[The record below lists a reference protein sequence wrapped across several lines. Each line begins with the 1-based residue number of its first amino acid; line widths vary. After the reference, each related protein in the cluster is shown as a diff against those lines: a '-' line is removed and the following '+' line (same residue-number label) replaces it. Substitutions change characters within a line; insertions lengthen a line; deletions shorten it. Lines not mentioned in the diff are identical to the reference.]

1 MILDDYSLE
10 KSLGKGAFGEVFLT
24 TKKGTN
30 KLFATKKMEKE
41 FFENETTK
49 KYLLNEIYIL
59 KELNHP
65 NIVQFA
71 DLKRT
76 KNHFYIIM
84 EYCNGGELFKAL
96 ERHKEKTGKPFSQEV
111 VQNLMKQIISAF
123 QYIHGKNILH
133 RDIKLENI
141 LLNYDN
147 EEDRK
152 NENIM
157 KATVKIIDFGFAAKI
172 DKLGLKYTTLG
183 SPINMDPL
191 ILSELQKRGKKT
203 KKLGYDQKADI
214 WSLGTIC
221 YEMSIGKN
229 VFDADE
235 IDDLIQKVEKGEYT
249 VPTSLSKELI
259 SFINGMLQYDPKKRL
274 NIEQLSKHSFLNKNV
289 KDFEK
294 IDLKRVNNN
303 VVKSKLKMNVKAN
316 QTIWAI
322 FNDEDEDKLMKI
334 KGDDF
339 GKDKPI
345 AEDYVKGNSNN
356 NINVKIN
363 NIDNNASDSNVKV
376 NQINNNIKQNN
387 INKNNINNNNNNLNK
402 NLNNNNTNNN
412 LNNNINKINLNNNIT
427 NNNLNNNINKNNL
440 NNNNIN
446 KNNINNYNINNNF
459 NKNFN
464 NNINKN
470 NLINNNINNN
480 KNIYKNNNYL
490 NQKPNI
496 PINNNNNIKK
506 YNDHINQNMHK
517 HNYNYNLNYNKNNIP
532 QYYQQRIPN
541 IQNPIVNRGSFPIYG
556 YAPQAYQGT
565 TYGFQGVQANI
576 FQGVGGRP
584 MATYQQVPQT
594 QGYMLNTGY
603 YPYRVG

>member
-30 KLFATKKMEKE
+30 KLYATKKMEKE

-191 ILSELQKRGKKT
+191 ILTELQKRGKKT

-221 YEMSIGKN
+221 YEMAIGKN

-259 SFINGMLQYDPKKRL
+259 SFINGMLQYEPKKRL

-303 VVKSKLKMNVKAN
+303 LVKSKLKINVKAN
-316 QTIWAI
+316 KTIWAI

-334 KGDDF
+334 QGDGF

-345 AEDYVKGNSNN
+345 AEDYVKPNSNN
-356 NINVKIN
+356 NINVKNN
-363 NIDNNASDSNVKV
+363 NIDNNASESNIKV
-376 NQINNNIKQNN
+376 NLINNNVNQNN
-387 INKNNINNNNNNLNK
+387 INKNNLNNNINNNNNNLNN

-412 LNNNINKINLNNNIT
+412 I
-427 NNNLNNNINKNNL
+427 NNINKNNL

-446 KNNINNYNINNNF
+446 ININNN
-459 NKNFN
+459 
-464 NNINKN
+464 IHTN

-480 KNIYKNNNYL
+480 KNIYNNNNYL
-490 NQKPNI
+490 YQKPI
-496 PINNNNNIKK
+496 SPINNNNIKNNNN
-506 YNDHINQNMHK
+506 YYINQKVQK
-517 HNYNYNLNYNKNNIP
+517 HNYYLNNNKNNNIP
-532 QYYQQRIPN
+532 QYYQMQQQRIPN

-556 YAPQAYQGT
+556 YNPQAYQRT
-565 TYGFQGVQANI
+565 AYGFQGVQANLL
-576 FQGVGGRP
+576 QGVGGRP
-584 MATYQQVPQT
+584 MINYQQVPQT

-603 YPYRVG
+603 YPYKIGL